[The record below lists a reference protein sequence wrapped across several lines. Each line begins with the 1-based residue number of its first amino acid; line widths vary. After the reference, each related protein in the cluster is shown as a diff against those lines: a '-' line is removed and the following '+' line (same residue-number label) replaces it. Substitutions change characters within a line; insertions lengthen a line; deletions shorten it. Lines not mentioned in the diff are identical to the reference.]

1 MKMTAPNAHGAA
13 MTAAYLWINAAM
25 YAVFG
30 LWCARRLDGTAQNL
44 GYTVLS
50 SSGRSE
56 YFTVYGGLQLGLGL
70 AFAWLAFR
78 PELHRTGL
86 LVALA
91 LYAPIV
97 LLRTISL
104 LRFGPV
110 ETLTKAVAGLE
121 WVMLVAAAVL
131 WFLGNQRAS
140 A

>member
-1 MKMTAPNAHGAA
+1 
-13 MTAAYLWINAAM
+13 MTAAYLWLNAAM

-30 LWCARRLDGTAQNL
+30 LWCALRLDSTAQNL
-44 GYTVLS
+44 GYTALS
-50 SSGRSE
+50 NSGRSE
-56 YFTVYGGLQLGLGL
+56 YFTVYGGLQWGLGL
-70 AFAWLAFR
+70 VFAWLAFK

-97 LLRTISL
+97 LHRSLSL

-110 ETLTKAVAGLE
+110 EPMTRAIAGLE
-121 WVMLVAAAVL
+121 WAMLVAAAAL
-131 WFLGNQRAS
+131 WFLGNSRAP